1 MIVPRKIIF
10 LTGLLLL
17 PALAAPVLPG
27 GKALLTAL
35 ATGLLLVTAGD
46 LLILWR
52 RRRIVLTVPQIL
64 RGSQQ
69 REICLALSLENPD
82 AAVTVE
88 NLVMKM
94 PAPLAAGK
102 IPEQFKLEAACCSR
116 LDVNLSSKR
125 RGMFRY
131 GDCWFDVVSPLGLW
145 CRRHKVSPEGEIRV
159 YPDVFSEHKK
169 MAALFLNRG
178 YTGLHLRRQAGQGR
192 EFERLRD
199 YVHGDS
205 YDQIAWKP
213 TARRGHPVCRVFQLE
228 NTQRIYAVIDAS
240 RFSMNEK
247 SGSSNLDHYLAAALN
262 LGAIAE
268 KQKDAFGVIVFNS
281 KIRAFVPATTGI
293 KASRICRDAIF
304 AAIPEDTA
312 PDYNGLFSFIRSRVA
327 RRSLLFFLTDLS
339 DAVTAEDFLRDVR
352 LISRKHLCMVDMLE
366 HDGIRPLFDQAADDR
381 QELYIRL
388 AGHLKWTEQQA
399 RAEMLSRQGI
409 GFTASTRDSL
419 SIDMVNTYLDIKR
432 KQLL

>member
-1 MIVPRKIIF
+1 MIVPRKIIS
-10 LTGLLLL
+10 LTSLLLL
-17 PALAAPVLPG
+17 PALAVPLLPG
-27 GKALLTAL
+27 G
-35 ATGLLLVTAGD
+35 GLLLTVLAAGTLLAAAGD
-46 LLILWR
+46 LLALCR
-52 RRRIVLTVPQIL
+52 RQRIVLTVPPIL

-69 REICLALSLENPD
+69 RTIGLAISLENPD
-82 AAVTVE
+82 SAVTVE
-88 NLVMKM
+88 NLIMQL
-94 PAPLAAGK
+94 PTGLSSDR
-102 IPEQFKLEAACCSR
+102 IPEQFKLAAAGCSR
-116 LDVNLSSKR
+116 LDVNLLSKR
-125 RGMFRY
+125 RGVFRY
-131 GDCWFDVVSPLGLW
+131 GDYRFDVVSPLGLW
-145 CRRHKVSPEGEIRV
+145 CRRHKALPEGEIRI

-178 YTGLHLRRQAGQGR
+178 YAGLHLRRQAGQGR

-247 SGSSNLDHYLAAALN
+247 SGRSNLDHYLAAALN
-262 LGAIAE
+262 LGAVAD

-281 KIRAFVPATTGI
+281 QIRAFVPAMTGT
-293 KASRICRDAIF
+293 KAARICRDAIF
-304 AAIPEDTA
+304 AAVPEDTA
-312 PDYNGLFSFIRSRVA
+312 PDYNGLFSFIRARIA

-339 DAVTAEDFLRDVR
+339 DAVTAEDFVRDVR

-366 HDGIRPLFDQAADDR
+366 HEGIRPLFDQPANDP
-381 QELYIRL
+381 QEIYMRL

-399 RAEMLSRQGI
+399 RAETLSRLGI
-409 GFTASTRDSL
+409 GFNASACDSL
-419 SIDMVNTYLDIKR
+419 SINLVNTYLDIKR